1 MSNSSNLIAKDAT
14 VSFCCVEVG
23 RYVVFPCIGKANNRK
38 YNVHLAKEKE
48 TDKLYAI
55 RICTLEDEK
64 DDTDFFFLQKEIR
77 ILSQLKHSNI
87 LQLVDVFVAGS
98 DILFVTPLMDYGS
111 VKDLIH
117 FRYHFGLPEQLIA
130 TVLYD
135 VLLALEYLHEHDF
148 IHRSVR
154 CSHILLSSQGKVCLS
169 GFRLVTSVLESDRR
183 LRKLHE
189 FTEDFQSSLMWFAP
203 EVLEQNI
210 AGYGIKSDI
219 YSLGIAGCE
228 MANGFVPFS
237 NMSNI
242 QMFWEKLRGVTPRLL
257 DGKTLPAIETTDPM
271 DASTDEQRNRW
282 FSDKFHAFI
291 ELCLKF
297 HPYDRSNL
305 IAKDATVSFCCV
317 EVGRYVVFPCI
328 GKANNRKYN
337 VHLAKEKETDKL
349 YAIRICTLEDEKD
362 DTDFFF
368 LQKEIRILSQLKHSN
383 ILQLVDVFVAGSDIL
398 FVTPLMD
405 YGSVK
410 DLIHFRYHF
419 GLPEQLIA
427 TVLYDV
433 LLALEYLH
441 EHDFIHRSVR
451 CSHILLSSQGKV
463 CLSGF
468 RLVTSVLESDRRLRK
483 LHEFTEDFQ
492 SSLMWFAPEVLEQNI
507 AGYGI
512 KSDIYSLGIA
522 GCEMANGFVPFSNM
536 SNIQM
541 FWEKLRGVTP
551 RLLDGKTLPA
561 SLVICSAIETT
572 DPMDASTD
580 EQRNRW
586 FSDKFH
592 AFIEL
597 CLKFHPYDRPTA
609 KALLK
614 HGFFRQ
620 YKKECRS
627 VSSFLADVNP
637 LSVSEDNI
645 HGGFLAEN
653 TFPTSLEDS
662 GSSKEFCDHDHDA
675 NTYWSFGD

>member
-1 MSNSSNLIAKDAT
+1 MSNSSNLIAKNAS
-14 VSFCCVEVG
+14 VSFCSVEVG

-64 DDTDFFFLQKEIR
+64 DDTNFFFLQKEVR

-98 DILFVTPLMDYGS
+98 DILIVTPLMDYGS

-135 VLLALEYLHEHDF
+135 VLLALEYLHDHDF

-169 GFRLVTSVLESDRR
+169 GFRLVASVLESDRR

-210 AGYGIKSDI
+210 AGYGVKSDI

-257 DGKTLPAIETTDPM
+257 DGKTLPAIETSDPM
-271 DASTDEQRNRW
+271 EASTDEQRNRW

-297 HPYDRSNL
+297 HP
-305 IAKDATVSFCCV
+305 C
-317 EVGRYVVFPCI
+317 
-328 GKANNRKYN
+328 
-337 VHLAKEKETDKL
+337 
-349 YAIRICTLEDEKD
+349 
-362 DTDFFF
+362 
-368 LQKEIRILSQLKHSN
+368 
-383 ILQLVDVFVAGSDIL
+383 
-398 FVTPLMD
+398 
-405 YGSVK
+405 
-410 DLIHFRYHF
+410 
-419 GLPEQLIA
+419 
-427 TVLYDV
+427 
-433 LLALEYLH
+433 
-441 EHDFIHRSVR
+441 
-451 CSHILLSSQGKV
+451 
-463 CLSGF
+463 
-468 RLVTSVLESDRRLRK
+468 
-483 LHEFTEDFQ
+483 
-492 SSLMWFAPEVLEQNI
+492 
-507 AGYGI
+507 
-512 KSDIYSLGIA
+512 
-522 GCEMANGFVPFSNM
+522 
-536 SNIQM
+536 
-541 FWEKLRGVTP
+541 
-551 RLLDGKTLPA
+551 
-561 SLVICSAIETT
+561 
-572 DPMDASTD
+572 
-580 EQRNRW
+580 
-586 FSDKFH
+586 
-592 AFIEL
+592 
-597 CLKFHPYDRPTA
+597 DRPSA

-637 LSVSEDNI
+637 LSTTSMGVFWLRIRFQLLWQIAVRRNSFAIVITMPI
-645 HGGFLAEN
+645 HIGHLVIKKKYF
-653 TFPTSLEDS
+653 
-662 GSSKEFCDHDHDA
+662 KH
-675 NTYWSFGD
+675 

>member
-1 MSNSSNLIAKDAT
+1 MSNSSNLIAKNAS

-64 DDTDFFFLQKEIR
+64 DDTNFFFLQKEVR
-77 ILSQLKHSNI
+77 ILR
-87 LQLVDVFVAGS
+87 
-98 DILFVTPLMDYGS
+98 S

-169 GFRLVTSVLESDRR
+169 GFRLVASVLESDRR

-210 AGYGIKSDI
+210 AGYGVKSDI

-257 DGKTLPAIETTDPM
+257 DGKTLPAIETSDPM

-297 HPYDRSNL
+297 HP
-305 IAKDATVSFCCV
+305 C
-317 EVGRYVVFPCI
+317 
-328 GKANNRKYN
+328 
-337 VHLAKEKETDKL
+337 
-349 YAIRICTLEDEKD
+349 
-362 DTDFFF
+362 
-368 LQKEIRILSQLKHSN
+368 
-383 ILQLVDVFVAGSDIL
+383 
-398 FVTPLMD
+398 
-405 YGSVK
+405 
-410 DLIHFRYHF
+410 
-419 GLPEQLIA
+419 
-427 TVLYDV
+427 
-433 LLALEYLH
+433 
-441 EHDFIHRSVR
+441 
-451 CSHILLSSQGKV
+451 
-463 CLSGF
+463 
-468 RLVTSVLESDRRLRK
+468 
-483 LHEFTEDFQ
+483 
-492 SSLMWFAPEVLEQNI
+492 
-507 AGYGI
+507 
-512 KSDIYSLGIA
+512 
-522 GCEMANGFVPFSNM
+522 
-536 SNIQM
+536 
-541 FWEKLRGVTP
+541 
-551 RLLDGKTLPA
+551 
-561 SLVICSAIETT
+561 
-572 DPMDASTD
+572 
-580 EQRNRW
+580 
-586 FSDKFH
+586 
-592 AFIEL
+592 
-597 CLKFHPYDRPTA
+597 DRPSA

-620 YKKECRS
+620 YKKECH
-627 VSSFLADVNP
+627 
-637 LSVSEDNI
+637 NI
-645 HGGFLAEN
+645 HGGFLTEN
-653 TFPTSLEDS
+653 TFSTSLANS
-662 GSSKEFCDHDHDA
+662 SSSKEFCDRDHDA
-675 NTYWSFGD
+675 NTYWSFDD

>member
-1 MSNSSNLIAKDAT
+1 MSNSSNLIAKNAS

-55 RICTLEDEK
+55 RMCTLEDEK
-64 DDTDFFFLQKEIR
+64 DDTNFFFLQKEVR

-98 DILFVTPLMDYGS
+98 DILIVTPLMDYGS

-169 GFRLVTSVLESDRR
+169 GFRLVASVLESDRR

-210 AGYGIKSDI
+210 AGYGVKSDI

-257 DGKTLPAIETTDPM
+257 DGKTLPAIETSDPM

-297 HPYDRSNL
+297 HP
-305 IAKDATVSFCCV
+305 C
-317 EVGRYVVFPCI
+317 
-328 GKANNRKYN
+328 
-337 VHLAKEKETDKL
+337 
-349 YAIRICTLEDEKD
+349 
-362 DTDFFF
+362 
-368 LQKEIRILSQLKHSN
+368 
-383 ILQLVDVFVAGSDIL
+383 
-398 FVTPLMD
+398 
-405 YGSVK
+405 
-410 DLIHFRYHF
+410 
-419 GLPEQLIA
+419 
-427 TVLYDV
+427 
-433 LLALEYLH
+433 
-441 EHDFIHRSVR
+441 
-451 CSHILLSSQGKV
+451 
-463 CLSGF
+463 
-468 RLVTSVLESDRRLRK
+468 
-483 LHEFTEDFQ
+483 
-492 SSLMWFAPEVLEQNI
+492 
-507 AGYGI
+507 
-512 KSDIYSLGIA
+512 
-522 GCEMANGFVPFSNM
+522 
-536 SNIQM
+536 
-541 FWEKLRGVTP
+541 
-551 RLLDGKTLPA
+551 
-561 SLVICSAIETT
+561 
-572 DPMDASTD
+572 
-580 EQRNRW
+580 
-586 FSDKFH
+586 
-592 AFIEL
+592 
-597 CLKFHPYDRPTA
+597 DRPSA

-620 YKKECRS
+620 YKKECH
-627 VSSFLADVNP
+627 
-637 LSVSEDNI
+637 NI
-645 HGGFLAEN
+645 HGGFLTEN
-653 TFPTSLEDS
+653 TFSTSLANS
-662 GSSKEFCDHDHDA
+662 SSSKEFCDRDHDA
-675 NTYWSFGD
+675 NTYWSFDD